1 MPRPYTSLIPA
12 GIAWYPTVEAF
23 AKAGGIGMPG
33 DKNKP
38 KKLWRDNSA
47 IYSGGW
53 FSALIG
59 ARSYKMLARNADG
72 SPNLT
77 PLFSPE
83 FYATYTSLQV
93 VNEYRR
99 WAFMFQAG
107 VPYLVDVEVAADQA
121 ADLNLIGTEPAVD
134 WPLVLN
140 ADTMLVAAGNE
151 VMNWGYE
158 EFAAANRV
166 PPQIN
171 NAMRRQLILRAVQ
184 SSVSD
189 DAAIQQVREIV
200 TVSGNGIYQ
209 TT

>member
-1 MPRPYTSLIPA
+1 MPRPITSLIPP
-12 GIAWYPTVEAF
+12 GIAWYPTVADF

-33 DKNKP
+33 DKAKP
-38 KKLWRDNSA
+38 RKMWRDNSA
-47 IYSGGW
+47 VYSGGW
-53 FSALIG
+53 FSSLIG
-59 ARSYKMLARNADG
+59 SRSYRMLARNADG
-72 SPNLT
+72 SPKLT
-77 PLFSPE
+77 SMTSPE
-83 FYATYTSLQV
+83 FYATYSTSV

-99 WAFMFQAG
+99 WAFLFQSG
-107 VPYLVDVEVAADQA
+107 VPYVVDVEVAADQA

-140 ADTMLVAAGNE
+140 ADTMLVPNGND
-151 VMNWGYE
+151 VQVWGFE

-171 NAMRRQLILRAVQ
+171 NAMRRQLCLRALQ
-184 SSVSD
+184 SSAPD

-200 TVSGNGIYQ
+200 TVSGNHIYQ